1 MYFCV
6 ECKEGFI
13 FIGYSVKFIIDWGKT
28 DIHGHTNTYENSYF
42 GVFLA
47 RMGPFAHMR
56 IHIFRPTQKL
66 WKLIFLST
74 HGPTCTYE
82 NLYFSAHLKAGE
94 INIS

>member
-1 MYFCV
+1 MYFGV
-6 ECKEGFI
+6 ECKEEFI

-42 GVFLA
+42 WVFLA
-47 RMGPFAHMR
+47 HIGSPAYMR
-56 IHIFRPTQKL
+56 IHIFWPTRKL

-74 HGPTCTYE
+74 HGPTRTYE
-82 NLYFSAHLKAGE
+82 NSYFLAYPKAVE